1 MRRKREPVLNF
12 ESSDEGHLKIVVEY
26 RRKYNR
32 ISGLL
37 DKYPEILSLVNQD
50 LQRLSQGRGRGR
62 QAKYTSENVLRAL
75 IVHVVEGE
83 SWRGTIV
90 KIAESAFLQDFL
102 RLGNRRV
109 MDFTFLNKCFKAI
122 RPETWDAINGLL
134 AVKAAAEQ
142 RIDPSQVR
150 ADTTV
155 VESNVHYP
163 TDSSLL
169 WDSWRVLSR
178 LLRAARGLAPHGV
191 PHRFHDRKVKKLHL
205 FVTRYITSRSNRR
218 RRKVNAAF
226 RKLIGKVG
234 DVVRI
239 AEGFC
244 ASVEA
249 GVWNVDLEAV
259 AAAIGEFLPVI
270 RTVLATSERAQVE
283 GETVPARDRVFS
295 IFEPHVELIQRGK
308 RSKPVEFGH
317 GVLLSQTP
325 EKFITDYV
333 VMPERVADSK
343 LTAEVIARH
352 EARFGAAPQVV
363 VADQGFNPKPAER
376 APLEAKVETLAIPR
390 RLADWGNEI
399 LVKLQGFR
407 AGIEGTI
414 SVLKRAFGL
423 FRCRCKGFSSFAASV
438 GMAVFCHNLIVLSR
452 ASP

>member
-12 ESSDEGHLKIVVEY
+12 ESADEGHIKIVVEY
-26 RRKYNR
+26 RRKYNS

-37 DKYPEILSLVNQD
+37 DEHPGILSLIDED

-62 QAKYTSENVLRAL
+62 KGKYTSENVLRAL
-75 IVHVVEGE
+75 IVHVLEGE

-102 RLGNRRV
+102 RMGNRLV

-134 AVKAAAEQ
+134 AARAVAEN
-142 RIDPSQVR
+142 RIDPSEVR

-155 VESNVHYP
+155 VESNIHYP

-169 WDSWRVLSR
+169 WDGWRVLSR
-178 LLRAARGLAPHGV
+178 LLREGRGVAPARV
-191 PHRFHDRKVKKLHL
+191 PHRFHDGKVKKLHL
-205 FVTRYITSRSNRR
+205 FVTRYITSRSQRR
-218 RRKVNAAF
+218 RRKVKAAF
-226 RKLIGKVG
+226 AKLIGKVR
-234 DVVRI
+234 DVVGI

-249 GVWNVDLEAV
+249 GEWNLDLAGI
-259 AAAIGEFLPVI
+259 AAEIGQFLPAI
-270 RTVLATSERAQVE
+270 RTVLSTSKRAQLK
-283 GETVPARDRVFS
+283 GESVPARDRVFS

-317 GVLLSQTP
+317 GVLLSQTR
-325 EKFITDYV
+325 EKFIADYL
-333 VMPERVADSK
+333 VMAERVADSK

-352 EARFGAAPQVV
+352 EARFGAAPKVL
-363 VADQGFNPKPAER
+363 VADQGFNPKPEER
-376 APLEAKVETLAIPR
+376 APLEKKVETLAIPR

-423 FRCRCKGFSSFAASV
+423 FRCRCKGFSSFASSV

-452 ASP
+452 APT